1 MQDGKKYYSFIII
14 YDNTECHY
22 HYKTHLTYFSD
33 TKFKCMNMYRRSDD
47 VLEIQEGTSTSVRGG
62 AACDLMNDNMMS
74 FVTLLSEYLLKIF
87 CV

>member
-1 MQDGKKYYSFIII
+1 MILLPR
-14 YDNTECHY
+14 TELNY
-22 HYKTHLTYFSD
+22 PYKIPFTYFSD

-74 FVTLLSEYLLKIF
+74 FVTLLSEYLIKILCF
-87 CV
+87 S

>member
-1 MQDGKKYYSFIII
+1 MV
-14 YDNTECHY
+14 YDTLPRMELHY
-22 HYKTHLTYFSD
+22 PYITHFTYFSD

-74 FVTLLSEYLLKIF
+74 FVTLLSEFLLVIF
-87 CV
+87 RF

>member
-1 MQDGKKYYSFIII
+1 M
-14 YDNTECHY
+14 YDTLTECNY
-22 HYKTHLTYFSD
+22 HCKTNFTNFSD

-74 FVTLLSEYLLKIF
+74 FVTLLSECLLRIF
-87 CV
+87 CF

>member
-1 MQDGKKYYSFIII
+1 MYHTLTIPH
-14 YDNTECHY
+14 TECNY
-22 HYKTHLTYFSD
+22 HYKTHLIYSSD

-87 CV
+87 CF